1 MADQIFNF
9 APSVPAGTTIAVPFT
24 QALVMPAVIVVSIG
38 VLVPPG
44 PRGTMG
50 FSLGAAGVAVIPA
63 TPGTWFVVDDYADE
77 WPLENQISSG
87 AWEFFGYN
95 TGQFPHTVY
104 LRFMVNLP
112 GLQALAQPQPL
123 PAAALDFAPSQPSP
137 SDT

>member
-1 MADQIFNF
+1 MADQIFSF
-9 APSVPAGTTIAVPFT
+9 APVVPAGTAIATPFS
-24 QALVMPAVIVVSIG
+24 APLLMPTVIVVSIG
-38 VLVPPG
+38 ILVPPG

-50 FSLGAAGVAVIPA
+50 FAIGASGNAVIPA
-63 TPGTWFVVDDYADE
+63 APGTWFVVDDYADE

-95 TGQFPHTVY
+95 TGQFDHTVY

-112 GLQALAQPQPL
+112 QLQAAAQPQAL

-137 SDT
+137 TGT